1 MRSVSD
7 ENPLGLHRGLYRAQR
22 PARDEVSARIELGP
36 RSGRPSIGLFV
47 GAALEQDEVA
57 SRPVLE
63 VVVDA
68 TVDYRSGRQVDDY
81 PAGDKHNDEDAGE
94 NERQP
99 PAGRREHYSPSK

>member
-1 MRSVSD
+1 M
-7 ENPLGLHRGLYRAQR
+7 
-22 PARDEVSARIELGP
+22 
-36 RSGRPSIGLFV
+36 

-99 PAGRREHYSPSK
+99 PAGR